1 MLNLTNVLEL
11 TEQQKNAIQALIDE
25 SGELK
30 EEHWRKREV
39 TLRKAIRTSLMSM
52 QNNFCVYCGCPT
64 FGAEDVEH
72 IAHKSDYPQFIFT
85 PKNLAYSC
93 KMCNQ
98 TFKGKV
104 DVVSH
109 LHTDYD
115 QCQFK
120 MVHPYCDDVSHY
132 FDTSKF
138 EIKILSGLTPQEQA
152 KAEYTQK
159 LLHWTDPAVTLRRAA
174 TYMIQQYSEEHATGI
189 AQTVLDDTL
198 TYNPGIL

>member
-1 MLNLTNVLEL
+1 MLNLTRVLEL
-11 TEQQKNAIQALIDE
+11 TETQKDAIQELIDE
-25 SGELK
+25 SGQLMEGHWYRK
-30 EEHWRKREV
+30 EA
-39 TLRKAIRTSLMSM
+39 TLRKSIRSSLMSM

-72 IAHKSDYPQFIFT
+72 IAHKSDYPQFVFT

-98 TFKGKV
+98 TFKGKIDIV
-104 DVVSH
+104 TH
-109 LHTDYD
+109 LHTDYV

-120 MVHPYCDDVSHY
+120 MVHPYLDDVNHY

-138 EIKILSGLTPQEQA
+138 EIKILPGLSPREQA

-159 LLHWTDPAVTLRRAA
+159 LLHWTDPSVTLRRAA
-174 TYMIQQYSEEHATGI
+174 AHMIQQYSEEHNTSL

-198 TYNPGIL
+198 TYRPGIL